1 MHYSPEISLHGR
13 PVCIL
18 LPQAGAAAVLLSLEC
33 ASYRADVLIIVY
45 PGTWSIMRRY
55 SRRTWSM

>member
-1 MHYSPEISLHGR
+1 MRYAPAVNLRSKPTL
-13 PVCIL
+13 IL
-18 LPQAGAAAVLLSLEC
+18 IPQAGAAAVLLSLEC

-45 PGTWSIMRRY
+45 PGNWSLARRY